1 MKKNIVIVALA
12 IYVVI
17 ATVSAIQLTSD
28 RNEWKD
34 TGRNL
39 LKATEAV
46 DSYIEK
52 TADTGEMDDFLE
64 SKEGRTYVKYSK

>member
-1 MKKNIVIVALA
+1 MKKSIVIVALA
-12 IYVVI
+12 VYAVI

-28 RNEWKD
+28 RNEWED
-34 TGRNL
+34 TSRNL

>member
-1 MKKNIVIVALA
+1 MKKSIVIVALA
-12 IYVVI
+12 IYAVI
-17 ATVSAIQLTSD
+17 ATVSIIQLTSD
-28 RNEWKD
+28 RNEWED

-52 TADTGEMDDFLE
+52 TADTGETDGFLE

>member
-1 MKKNIVIVALA
+1 MKKNIVIVALTVYA
-12 IYVVI
+12 DI

-28 RNEWKD
+28 RNEWED
-34 TGRNL
+34 IGRNL